1 MKRTIAIII
10 LVLMVLGLGGYIAY
24 DKLYTKELKPEETKE
39 EKKEETKEYAFD
51 LSKISCTGDE
61 GCSKEVNV
69 SYNEKNHTV
78 KIVLNSE
85 TSSETMDY
93 YYDLYIDGK
102 LVGDHLLGGNYRY
115 EPDGEYSDFDGYLY
129 VLNNKYLAFVK
140 RTSMWMKGYSIDLFN
155 EDELVEKDIKVKGV
169 EATNYIDNKVVYSD
183 GESITFYRPKC
194 DNSEGRVLE
203 KIELTFDGIKST
215 EKVIETVVATD
226 LGGATIKACD

>member
-1 MKRTIAIII
+1 MKRTIAIIMLI
-10 LVLMVLGLGGYIAY
+10 IICLGLGGYIAY
-24 DKLYTKELKPEETKE
+24 DKLYAEKEVEKE
-39 EKKEETKEYAFD
+39 STEETKEYAFD

-102 LVGDHLLGGNYRY
+102 LVGNHLLGGSYEY

-140 RTSMWMKGYSIDLFN
+140 RTSMWMRGYSIDLFN
-155 EDELVEKDIKVKGV
+155 EDELVEKDIKVKGE

-183 GESITFYRPKC
+183 GESITFYRAKC

-215 EKVIETVVATD
+215 EKVLETVVATD